1 MESNIENNINSPI
14 SKSFKKIILNIED
27 NLSFCSTHFSN
38 NETHKNKKQFV
49 NFFDTNKYKKIRNNS
64 FIFNSPEISS
74 LVINSSRTL
83 SNPVKPD
90 FNFIFG
96 NSDKYINFKNTNV
109 TQSQTSIFE
118 IKNRFNLKK
127 EEIIN
132 SNEDLLNNDLKYDN
146 SITTLLSPIVVTKKG
161 LPNFNILNDAINIL
175 NENDFL
181 PEIEKK
187 RFINLI
193 SKNLKIYDNF
203 SKTRSIVKYLNKKKT
218 RGKGKKV
225 QYKLRQN
232 IAISR
237 NRKKGKFVKSIRMSL
252 IEVATKLMKSNF

>member
-1 MESNIENNINSPI
+1 MENNIESNINSPI
-14 SKSFKKIILNIED
+14 SKSFKKIVLNIED
-27 NLSFCSTHFSN
+27 NLSFCSTHLSN
-38 NETHKNKKQFV
+38 NETSKHKKQFV
-49 NFFDTNKYKKIRNNS
+49 NFFDTSRYKKNRNSS

-90 FNFIFG
+90 LNFILG
-96 NSDKYINFKNTNV
+96 NSDQYMNFKSSNV

-118 IKNRFNLKK
+118 IKSRFNLKE

-132 SNEDLLNNDLKYDN
+132 SNKDLLNNDLKYNN
-146 SITTLLSPIVVTKKG
+146 SITTHLSPIVVTNKG
-161 LPNFNILNDAINIL
+161 LPNFNILHDAINIL

-203 SKTRSIVKYLNKKKT
+203 SKTRSIVKYLNKKRT

-237 NRKKGKFVKSIRMSL
+237 NRNKGKFVKSVRMSL
-252 IEVATKLMKSNF
+252 IEVATKLMRSNF